1 MSKTF
6 RTKSYKIQTDKVNDS
21 RGARFAVLTDLHGLV
36 FGKNHALLIEAIRKA
51 GPDAVLILG
60 DMIVRSEHSSF
71 PEAENLLLQLAEE
84 FRVYYA
90 LGNHEYKLLIS
101 QEHKSIY
108 LDYEK
113 RLTKAGICFL
123 HNEHTDLEIRGT
135 AYTFYGL
142 ELPIEYY
149 RKPRSPKLSLTEME
163 LLLGQPD
170 PNSVNILLAH
180 NPKYGDTYFS
190 WGADL
195 TLSGHYHGGI
205 LRFNENHGL
214 ACPQYLLFPPYCCG
228 EFHRGA
234 KHMIV
239 SAGLGEHTVPVRI
252 HNPRELIM
260 VTISPKQTERG

>member
-6 RTKSYKIQTDKVNDS
+6 RTKSYKIQTHKVTDA

-36 FGKNHALLIEAIRKA
+36 FGKNHSLLLQAIRSA
-51 GPDAVLILG
+51 RPDAVLILG
-60 DMIVRSEHSSF
+60 DMIVRSECSSF
-71 PEAENLLLQLAEE
+71 PEAESLLFQLAGE

-101 QEHKSIY
+101 QEHRGLY

-113 RLTKAGICFL
+113 RLTEAGICFL
-123 HNEHTDLEIRGT
+123 HNEHAPLEICGT
-135 AYTFYGL
+135 DYTFYGL

-149 RKPRSPKLSLTEME
+149 GKPFSPKLSLGETER
-163 LLLGQPD
+163 LLGKPAPD
-170 PNSVNILLAH
+170 SVNILMAH

-195 TLSGHYHGGI
+195 ILSGHYHGGI

-228 EFHRGA
+228 AFHRGEQ
-234 KHMIV
+234 HMIV
-239 SAGLGEHTVPVRI
+239 SAGLGEHTIPVRI
-252 HNPRELIM
+252 HNPRELII
-260 VTISPKQTERG
+260 VTVSPKQTERG